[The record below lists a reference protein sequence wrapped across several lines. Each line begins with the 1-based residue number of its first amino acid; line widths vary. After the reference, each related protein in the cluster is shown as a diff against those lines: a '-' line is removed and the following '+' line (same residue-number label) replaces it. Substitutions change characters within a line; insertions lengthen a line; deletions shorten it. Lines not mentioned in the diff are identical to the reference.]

1 MNLKKKENKLRTE
14 KQEKMR
20 RFSAKLFDIMIDYQ
34 LGYKAQGIINEIRDF
49 LHEEE
54 DKEEGKRK

>member
-1 MNLKKKENKLRTE
+1 MRTE

-20 RFSAKLFDIMIDYQ
+20 RFSARLFDIMIDYQ
-34 LGYKAQGIINEIRDF
+34 LGYKAQGIIEEVRDF

-54 DKEEGKRK
+54 DKEGGKRK

>member
-1 MNLKKKENKLRTE
+1 VRTE

-20 RFSAKLFDIMIDYQ
+20 RLSAKLFDIMIDYQ
-34 LGYKAQGIINEIRDF
+34 LGYKAQGIIEEVRDF

-54 DKEEGKRK
+54 DKEGGARK

>member
-1 MNLKKKENKLRTE
+1 MRTE

-34 LGYKAQGIINEIRDF
+34 LDYKAQGIIEEVRDF

-54 DKEEGKRK
+54 DKEGGKRK